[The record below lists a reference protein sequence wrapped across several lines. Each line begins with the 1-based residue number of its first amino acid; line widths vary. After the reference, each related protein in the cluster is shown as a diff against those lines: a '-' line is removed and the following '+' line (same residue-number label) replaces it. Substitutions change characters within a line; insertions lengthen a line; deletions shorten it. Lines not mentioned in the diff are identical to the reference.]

1 MTMKTADLEHVQ
13 LNPSERQRFTLRMT
27 EEEYSELT
35 EPQRLKYHRAQLE
48 NVYGHGVK
56 FKNGVPQEIGIG
68 SEGNETE
75 NHFRALEAQ
84 QAGRAMNEAVL
95 NSLKRGAG

>member
-13 LNPSERQRFTLRMT
+13 LTPSERQKYTLRMS

-35 EPQRLKYHRAQLE
+35 EPQRRKYHRAQLE
-48 NVYGHGVK
+48 NCYGHDVK
-56 FKNGVPQEIGIG
+56 FKNGVPQECGIG
-68 SEGNETE
+68 SPGFETE
-75 NHFRALEAQ
+75 NHYRALEAQ